1 MLVDFVTNQRRCVS
15 AIDGI
20 KGWVKLPVAKGE
32 LTCTKTMHSIVWPAG
47 AANSGC
53 KKTNNGR
60 LWTHKSPRF
69 IPFHTVKTFFV
80 SLNRLLK
87 KWQIGY
93 VVHFAWPEGEW
104 MLGTCCTPGPII
116 AHLCLEEIPLL
127 LFFFKTDQSLKMAL
141 IMKLISGR
149 SGVEKYTEIIPK
161 CAIWERLT
169 HNNINVQTFVTNLI

>member
-1 MLVDFVTNQRRCVS
+1 MWRMDFIFCAACCMLTWNGSVDTFTNSHFVGPPEWATY
-15 AIDGI
+15 II
-20 KGWVKLPVAKGE
+20 LK
-32 LTCTKTMHSIVWPAG
+32 HSIYHKLCFPQCLSILWPTKG
-47 AANSGC
+47 D
-53 KKTNNGR
+53 
-60 LWTHKSPRF
+60 
-69 IPFHTVKTFFV
+69 VFV

-93 VVHFAWPEGEW
+93 VVHFAWPEGGW

-127 LFFFKTDQSLKMAL
+127 LFFLKTDQSLKMAL
-141 IMKLISGR
+141 TMKLISGR

-161 CAIWERLT
+161 CPIWERLT